1 VDSTLLE
8 VAGSSPTGGFM
19 KDKGNPMWI
28 GMGLVLG
35 IAIGAAYGNIGF
47 GTTFGIIIGAVI
59 FSTVKIS
66 SGKEDSDADSSQKD
80 SQE

>member
-1 VDSTLLE
+1 
-8 VAGSSPTGGFM
+8 M

-35 IAIGAAYGNIGF
+35 IAIGSAFDNIGLGIAF
-47 GTTFGIIIGAVI
+47 GLIIGAVV

-66 SGKEDSDADSSQKD
+66 SGEEDSSDDLSQKN
-80 SQE
+80 SEE

>member
-1 VDSTLLE
+1 
-8 VAGSSPTGGFM
+8 M

-35 IAIGAAYGNIGF
+35 TAIGAALGNIGL
-47 GTTFGIIIGAVI
+47 GITFGLIIGAVV
-59 FSTVKIS
+59 FSTVKNS
-66 SGKEDSDADSSQKD
+66 SGEEYSGDDSSQKD